1 MTIRRRL
8 RHSTALAVVMLLIG
22 GTGVLAQ
29 VLDEVG
35 NRTHQFKQVAGA
47 ESETLPGTRIH
58 DALCEGGTA
67 ATTDAEGTE
76 YSFAC
81 DGLDLLTFVPSAEM
95 VTIRDGLTG
104 CGLDILLAPSPEAL
118 EEAGCL
124 AEDTGISDIWG
135 WTSPET
141 GDEYIIFGKINGVAF
156 YNISDPADPQYY
168 GEIPNLSG
176 QLLWFDI
183 KVNDDVMYAVSE
195 SVGYGVVTFDM
206 TQLDSMD
213 PAPAEYFPLAESSRF
228 FPSANGASESV
239 PEQTP
244 TDTSNHNVVIDT
256 DSEVLYLVGGNSALV
271 AGGVCAGGFY
281 AMDISAETGDP
292 FDPPFLGC
300 AEAEGEE
307 TRTNS
312 QDVQEVDDTIYVHDA
327 QCTTYIGPDA
337 DHQGKPICIG
347 SNEEIVTFLDMTD
360 LIDGDPETVWDIDD
374 EISRVAYPDASY
386 SHQGWMDEQQR
397 YYFNGDELDEL
408 YDSDVPNTR
417 TIVIDMIDL
426 DNPFV
431 EALYDHD
438 TVAIDHNMYSHDG
451 LLYQSNYTAGLR
463 VFDIEQSVLT
473 FDGVSVGPKTETV
486 PEEEDDGGTL
496 PLGGDQQAEGA
507 VAAAAVAGEERL
519 VETMF
524 FDTFPDDDEDPVTEF
539 SGTWSNYP
547 YFESGVIPVT
557 GIGDGFFLLRPSS
570 LRPAEETTDPAPT
583 DGETEQPVAS
593 DDPEVGDEDLAA
605 TGGGAAAL
613 LLGGVLLTAAVVLRR
628 RDEATAG

>member
-1 MTIRRRL
+1 MNLRQRL
-8 RHSTALAVVMLLIG
+8 RHSTALAVVMLLVG
-22 GTGVLAQ
+22 TTGVLAQ
-29 VLDEVG
+29 VLDEIG

-47 ESETLPGTRIH
+47 ESETLPGSRITN
-58 DALCEGGTA
+58 ALCEDGTA
-67 ATTDAEGTE
+67 TTTDAEGTE

-81 DGLDLLTFVPSAEM
+81 DGLDLVSFVPSSEM
-95 VTIRDGLTG
+95 VTLRDGLTG
-104 CGLDILLAPSPEAL
+104 CALDFVAVPPTPEQL
-118 EEAGCL
+118 QEAGCL

-141 GDEYIIFGKINGVAF
+141 GDEYIAFGKINGVAI
-156 YNISDPADPQYY
+156 YNITDPTDPQYY

-176 QLLWFDI
+176 QLLWFDVKI
-183 KVNDDVMYAVSE
+183 NDDVLYAVSE

-206 TQLDSMD
+206 TQLDNMD
-213 PAPAEYFPLAESSRF
+213 PAPAEFFPLAENTRF
-228 FPSANGASESV
+228 FPSAEGESGTV
-239 PEQTP
+239 PPETP

-256 DSEVLYLVGGNSALV
+256 DNDVLYLVGGNSALV
-271 AGGVCAGGFY
+271 VGGVCGGGFY

-292 FDPPFLGC
+292 FNPPFLGC
-300 AEAEGEE
+300 VEAEGTE

-312 QDVQEVDDTIYVHDA
+312 SDEQTEDDTIYVHDA
-327 QCTTYIGPDA
+327 QCAAYVGPDP
-337 DHQGKPICIG
+337 DHQGKDICVG
-347 SNEEIVTFLDMTD
+347 SNEEIVVFFDVTD
-360 LIDGDPETVWDIDD
+360 IRDGGTAT
-374 EISRVAYPDASY
+374 EISRVAYPDAAY

-438 TVAIDHNMYSHDG
+438 TVAIDHNMYTHDG

-463 VFDIEQSVLT
+463 VFDVEESVLT
-473 FDGVSVGPKTETV
+473 FDGVSVGPKTEGVETASV
-486 PEEEDDGGTL
+486 E
-496 PLGGDQQAEGA
+496 
-507 VAAAAVAGEERL
+507 AAAVNPDERL

-524 FDTFPDDDEDPVTEF
+524 FDTFPDDDEEPVTEF

-547 YFESGVIPVT
+547 YFDSGVIAVT
-557 GIGDGFFLLRPSS
+557 GIADGFFLLRPSS
-570 LRPAEETTDPAPT
+570 LRPTDTPTDPVAEPT
-583 DGETEQPVAS
+583 EDPVAA
-593 DDPEVGDEDLAA
+593 PEPETQADDLAA

-613 LLGGVLLTAAVVLRR
+613 LVGAGLLGAALVLRR
-628 RDEATAG
+628 RDETVAD

>member
-8 RHSTALAVVMLLIG
+8 RHSTALAAVMLLIG
-22 GTGVLAQ
+22 GTAVLE
-29 VLDEVG
+29 EVG
-35 NRTHQFKQVAGA
+35 NRTHQLKQTTGA
-47 ESETLPGTRIH
+47 ESETLPGARIN
-58 DALCEGGTA
+58 DALCENGTA
-67 ATTDAEGTE
+67 TTTDADGNE

-81 DGLDLLTFVPSAEM
+81 EGMDLVTFVPSAEM

-118 EEAGCL
+118 QEAGCL

-141 GDEYIIFGKINGVAF
+141 GDEYIVFGKINGVAF
-156 YNISDPADPQYY
+156 YNISDPSDPQYY

-195 SVGYGVVTFDM
+195 SAGYGVVTFDM
-206 TQLDSMD
+206 TQLDNME
-213 PAPAEYFPLAESSRF
+213 PAPSSYFPLAENSRF
-228 FPSANGASESV
+228 FPAAEGESSNV
-239 PEQTP
+239 PPETP
-244 TDTSNHNVVIDT
+244 TESSNHNVVIDT
-256 DSEVLYLVGGNSALV
+256 DNDVLYLVGGNSALV
-271 AGGVCAGGFY
+271 IGGVCGGGFY
-281 AMDISAETGDP
+281 AMDISAETGDQ
-292 FDPPFLGC
+292 FNPPFLGC
-300 AEAEGEE
+300 VEAEGSE

-312 QDVQEVDDTIYVHDA
+312 SDEQTEDDTVYVHDA
-327 QCTTYIGPDA
+327 QCAAYVGPDP
-337 DHQGKPICIG
+337 DHQGKDICIG
-347 SNEEIVTFLDMTD
+347 SNEEIVVFLDVTD
-360 LIDGDPETVWDIDD
+360 IRNGNVT

-438 TVAIDHNMYSHDG
+438 TVAIDHNMYTHDG

-473 FDGVSVGPKTETV
+473 FDGVSVGPKTEGV
-486 PEEEDDGGTL
+486 EAASFE
-496 PLGGDQQAEGA
+496 
-507 VAAAAVAGEERL
+507 AAAVNPDERL
-519 VETMF
+519 VESMF
-524 FDTFPDDDEDPVTEF
+524 FDTFPDDDEAPVTEF

-570 LRPAEETTDPAPT
+570 LRPAEEQPTEPAPEVPEEAE
-583 DGETEQPVAS
+583 ETEEPVAS
-593 DDPEVGDEDLAA
+593 EDPEVDAEDLAA

-613 LLGGVLLTAAVVLRR
+613 LLGGALLTAAVVLRR
-628 RDEATAG
+628 RDDVSAG